1 MSDNKHKVVLHGG
14 PRDGA
19 EVEVSVRATEYNVA
33 GNEHDGAYVVKAG
46 RWVWEP
52 NKTTGRRP

>member
-1 MSDNKHKVVLHGG
+1 MSKHKVILNGG

-19 EVEVSVRATEYNVA
+19 EVEVSGSATEYNVA
-33 GNEHDGAYVVKAG
+33 GSENDGAYIVKAG

-52 NKTTGRRP
+52 NKRKRN